1 MLSQVKR
8 IYHLLRKF
16 PGIIWDKRLDVSL
29 SVRVAGR
36 EVFKIYDYGKITRF
50 RASSFES
57 KEPETIAWIDSFA
70 PGDSLLDIGANIG
83 IYSLYAASKGS
94 AVVALEPD
102 ALNYALLN
110 LNVRLNNFGSQLMPY
125 LVAAHN
131 EAKFSDF
138 NISSY
143 EWGGALNS
151 FDNTLDF
158 AGNSYKSVHSQG
170 VYGIP
175 LDSFLPQI
183 AFKPAHI
190 KIDVDGNENIILRG
204 AFNSLRSPELRSV
217 LVELD
222 DSRADYG
229 ESVSLIEQAGFVLQE
244 KTRAAMFAS
253 GKFSATFNHIFVR

>member
-1 MLSQVKR
+1 MSLIKR
-8 IYHLLRKF
+8 IYRFLL
-16 PGIIWDKRLDVSL
+16 GIPDSIWDKRLDIAL
-29 SVRVAGR
+29 PVRVAGR
-36 EVFKIYDYGKITRF
+36 QVFKLYDYGKITRF
-50 RASSFES
+50 RASYFEA

-70 PGDSLLDIGANIG
+70 LGDSLLDVGANIG
-83 IYSLYAASKGS
+83 VYSLYAASKGI

-110 LNVRLNNFGSQLMPY
+110 RNVLLNGFGSQLMPY
-125 LVAAHN
+125 LVAAHD
-131 EAKFSDF
+131 EAKFSCF

-143 EWGGALNS
+143 QWGGALNS

-158 AGNSYKSVHSQG
+158 AGNSYKPVHSQG

-204 AFNSLRSPELRSV
+204 AFNSLRSPELKSV

-222 DSRADYG
+222 DSRFDYD
-229 ESVSLIEQAGFVLQE
+229 ESVSLIKQAGFVLQE
-244 KTRAAMFAS
+244 KTNAAKFAS
-253 GKFSATFNHIFVR
+253 GKHSTILNHVFVR

>member
-1 MLSQVKR
+1 MLSPIKR
-8 IYHLLRKF
+8 FYRLLRKF
-16 PGIIWDKRLDVSL
+16 SDFIWDKRLDVAL
-29 SVRVAGR
+29 PVRVAGR

-94 AVVALEPD
+94 VVVALEPD

-131 EAKFSDF
+131 EPKFSDF

-158 AGNSYKSVHSQG
+158 AGNSYEPVHSQG

-175 LDSFLPQI
+175 LDSFLSQI

-244 KTRAAMFAS
+244 KTHAAMFDS
-253 GKFSATFNHIFVR
+253 GKFSTIFNHIFVR

>member
-1 MLSQVKR
+1 MKR
-8 IYHLLRKF
+8 VYRLLRQL
-16 PGIIWDKRLDVSL
+16 PDSVWDKRLDVAL
-29 SVRVAGR
+29 PVRVSGR
-36 EVFKIYDYGKITRF
+36 KVFKIYDYGKVTRF

-70 PGDSLLDIGANIG
+70 PGDSLLDIGANVG
-83 IYSLYAASKGS
+83 VYSLYAASRGS

-110 LNVRLNNFGSQLMPY
+110 RNVRLNNLGQHISPY

-131 EAKFSDF
+131 EAKFSSF

-158 AGNSYKSVHSQG
+158 AGNSYKPVHSQG

-183 AFKPAHI
+183 KFKPAHI
-190 KIDVDGNENIILRG
+190 KIDVDGNENIILLG

-222 DSRADYG
+222 DSRSDYA
-229 ESVSLIEQAGFVLQE
+229 ESIRLIEQAGFVLRE
-244 KTRAAMFAS
+244 KTHAAMYDS
-253 GKFSATFNHIFVR
+253 GRFSTTFNHIFIR

>member
-1 MLSQVKR
+1 MLSPIKR
-8 IYHLLRKF
+8 FYRLLREF
-16 PGIIWDKRLDVSL
+16 SDFVWDKRLEVAL
-29 SVRVAGR
+29 PVRVAGR
-36 EVFKIYDYGKITRF
+36 QVFKIYDYGKITRF

-94 AVVALEPD
+94 VVVALEPD

-110 LNVRLNNFGSQLMPY
+110 LNVRLNDFGSQLMPY
-125 LVAAHN
+125 LVAAHD
-131 EAKFSDF
+131 EPKFSDF

-158 AGNSYKSVHSQG
+158 AGNSYKPVHSQG

-183 AFKPAHI
+183 TFKPAHI
-190 KIDVDGNENIILRG
+190 KIDVDGNENIILLG

-222 DSRADYG
+222 DSRADYD

-244 KTRAAMFAS
+244 KTHAAMFDS
-253 GKFSATFNHIFVR
+253 GQFSTVFNHIFVR